1 MKAELPEPVNRA
13 LLLLNQAG
21 FEAHV
26 VGGCVRDL
34 LMNKTPKDYDLTTS
48 AHPEAIQ
55 RVFQGFPMTL
65 DGLKHGTVRVILN
78 HEPLEI
84 TTFRVDCGYS
94 DGRHPD
100 AVRFTPSLTEDLL
113 RRDFTINAMAYAPSS
128 GLSDPFDG
136 RRDIQNRLI
145 RCVGDPERRFAEDA
159 LRILRGLR
167 FASVLDFEI
176 HPDTLRAMERL
187 SPSLNA
193 ISAERVE
200 GELMKLLNGPA
211 ACRALKMGRSALF
224 VRLPELDDAGYDARA
239 EALTRLPHEPA
250 LRLAMLLSHLSQ
262 PTLEHVL
269 NRLKC
274 SRLLSQR
281 TLHALDA
288 LQKIPFPPQDAA
300 LRLFIREN
308 GYEAAFDALNLKLG
322 LTRDA
327 AYARALETLE
337 RLSAEGACLSLKN
350 LNIDGRA
357 LLRAGMTPGP
367 QVGRVLNELLNQV
380 VRGELPNQHGQLL
393 AAAQVLCKKMGC

>member
-350 LNIDGRA
+350 LNIDI
-357 LLRAGMTPGP
+357 PW
-367 QVGRVLNELLNQV
+367 
-380 VRGELPNQHGQLL
+380 
-393 AAAQVLCKKMGC
+393 